1 MSQSSASAVRTL
13 SAQSTKNSLQR
24 ASSALGPV
32 PTPLSGPVPGPVP
45 VPPPTPPAAP
55 ERRNNTHDLDII
67 GPRKL
72 IRPTLPAGIVRNRR
86 SQRPEETP
94 YLWRPVA
101 QPAAA
106 THESSSAESFY
117 FQKQIQSQTQMVFVL
132 DDGERFEG
140 CIEWYDRDVIKVRC
154 TNSSPFRTSDHVTR
168 LLIYKSGIKYLFKA
182 GENQP
187 QF

>member
-13 SAQSTKNSLQR
+13 SAQSAKTSLQR
-24 ASSALGPV
+24 ASSVLGSAPK
-32 PTPLSGPVPGPVP
+32 PIPGPVA
-45 VPPPTPPAAP
+45 VPPPAPAAP
-55 ERRNNTHDLDII
+55 PERAKTHDLDVI

-72 IRPTLPAGIVRNRR
+72 IRPTLPEGFIRSRR

-94 YLWRPVA
+94 YLWRPAV

-117 FQKQIQSQTQMVFVL
+117 FQKQIQTQTPMVFVL
-132 DDGERFEG
+132 DDGERIEG
-140 CIEWYDRDVIKVRC
+140 CIEWYDRDVIKVRSSS
-154 TNSSPFRTSDHVTR
+154 SSPFRNGDHVTR

>member
-13 SAQSTKNSLQR
+13 SAQSAKASLQR
-24 ASSALGPV
+24 ASSVLGAGSKPM
-32 PTPLSGPVPGPVP
+32 PGPVA
-45 VPPPTPPAAP
+45 VPPPAPAAP
-55 ERRNNTHDLDII
+55 PERAKTHDLDVI

-72 IRPTLPAGIVRNRR
+72 IRPTLPEGFIRSRR

-94 YLWRPVA
+94 YLWRPTV

-106 THESSSAESFY
+106 AHESSSAESFY
-117 FQKQIQSQTQMVFVL
+117 FQKQIQAQTQMIFVL
-132 DDGERFEG
+132 DDGERIEG
-140 CIEWYDRDVIKVRC
+140 CIEWYDRDVIKVRSSS
-154 TNSSPFRTSDHVTR
+154 SSPFRHSDHVTR
-168 LLIYKSGIKYLFKA
+168 LLIYKAGIKYLFKA